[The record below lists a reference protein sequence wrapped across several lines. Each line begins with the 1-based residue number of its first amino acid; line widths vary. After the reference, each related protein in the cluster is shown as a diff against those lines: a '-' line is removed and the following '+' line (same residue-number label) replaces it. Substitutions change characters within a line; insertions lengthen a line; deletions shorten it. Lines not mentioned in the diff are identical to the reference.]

1 MPKQKKQLTRKKAK
15 TKARGKA
22 DIVPF
27 LLKQKLGNLS
37 NKQKQATLKTILFN
51 LPKQGVE
58 DAITQQELAIKE
70 LAEEPKQLFQIT
82 PLPIY
87 NYPFQQGVPRGYE
100 YNYPLVK
107 VMGTLRETDLVDSI
121 YSLKKDAELQE
132 YPKHFLKTLFANF
145 LKLTKK
151 RRKDGDDYILVRIPD
166 YELQQVLTT
175 NKFFIID
182 FDFLSNVLEISGPK
196 LTTRGSYSGTSKYS
210 KGNASVNAYKTKKFK
225 SYNEFIIKKIK
236 NTIFDPLINAYRAY
250 WAIKHSSK
258 IMITYYSTLRGL
270 QPGLPLA
277 PYINNFPIEHDEPN
291 LSGELR
297 RFKDVWH
304 LTEVGKQKYK
314 NALTDFAGYYEAQ
327 PEDEPRYTPEVT
339 NVHVHDVLTYYILE
353 LNRMLEYLANY
364 RISIVRELLD
374 AINSDMLY
382 IDNKIDNLYG
392 PDVIRGVAPQITIWD
407 NHRPYYRIEIPDL
420 L

>member
-1 MPKQKKQLTRKKAK
+1 MPKKKKHLTRKK

-37 NKQKQATLKTILFN
+37 NTQKQATLKNILSN

-58 DAITQQELAIKE
+58 DAIREQELAIKE
-70 LAEEPKQLFQIT
+70 LAEKPRPYQII
-82 PLPIY
+82 PLATY
-87 NYPFQQGVPRGYE
+87 NYPFQGEIPRGYE
-100 YNYPLVK
+100 YNYPLIK
-107 VMGTLRETDLVDSI
+107 LMDTQQETDLVDRI
-121 YSLKKDAELQE
+121 YSLTRNAEL
-132 YPKHFLKTLFANF
+132 PSNFLKTLFANL

-151 RRKDGDDYILVRIPD
+151 RRKDGDDYILSRIPE

-196 LTTRGSYSGTSKYS
+196 LTTRGSYSGTSKYT
-210 KGNASVNAYKTKKFK
+210 KGNASVNARKIKKFK
-225 SYNEFIIKKIK
+225 SYNEYIIKKVK

-258 IMITYYSTLRGL
+258 IMITYYSTLSGL
-270 QPGLPLA
+270 QPGLPPS
-277 PYINNFPIEHDEPN
+277 PYINDFPIEDTKPN
-291 LSGELR
+291 FRGELR
-297 RFKDVWH
+297 SFKDVWH
-304 LTEVGKQKYK
+304 HTEVGEQKYK
-314 NALTDFAGYYEAQ
+314 NALTDFAGYYEVQ
-327 PEDEPRYTPEVT
+327 PEDRPRYTPEVT

-364 RISIVRELLD
+364 RISVLRELLD

-392 PDVIRGVAPQITIWD
+392 PDVIRGVAPQFTILD
-407 NHRPYYRIEIPDL
+407 NHRPYYRIDIPDL
-420 L
+420 P

>member
-1 MPKQKKQLTRKKAK
+1 MPKKKKHLTRKK

-37 NKQKQATLKTILFN
+37 NTQKQATLKNILSN

-58 DAITQQELAIKE
+58 DAIREQELAIKE
-70 LAEEPKQLFQIT
+70 LAEKPRPYQII
-82 PLPIY
+82 PLATY
-87 NYPFQQGVPRGYE
+87 NYPFQRTIPRGYE
-100 YNYPLVK
+100 YNYPLIK
-107 VMGTLRETDLVDSI
+107 VMTNQQETDLVDRI
-121 YSLKKDAELQE
+121 YSLTRNAEL
-132 YPKHFLKTLFANF
+132 PSNFLKTLFANF

-151 RRKDGDDYILVRIPD
+151 RRKDGDDYILSRIPD
-166 YELQQVLTT
+166 YELQQVLTS

-196 LTTRGSYSGTSKYS
+196 LTTRGSYSGTSKYT
-210 KGNASVNAYKTKKFK
+210 KGNASVNARKIKKFK
-225 SYNEFIIKKIK
+225 SYNEYIIKKIK

-250 WAIKHSSK
+250 WAIKYSSK
-258 IMITYYSTLRGL
+258 IMITYYSTLSGL
-270 QPGLPLA
+270 QLDLPPS
-277 PYINNFPIEHDEPN
+277 PYINDFPIEDTKPN
-291 LSGELR
+291 FRGELR

-304 LTEVGKQKYK
+304 HTEVGEQKYK
-314 NALTDFAGYYEAQ
+314 NALTDFAGYYEVQ
-327 PEDEPRYTPEVT
+327 PEDRPRYTPEVT

-382 IDNKIDNLYG
+382 IDNKIDTLYG
-392 PDVIRGVAPQITIWD
+392 TDVIRGVAPQITILD
-407 NHRPYYRIEIPDL
+407 NHRPYYRIAIPDL
-420 L
+420 P

>member
-1 MPKQKKQLTRKKAK
+1 MPKKKKHLTRKK

-37 NKQKQATLKTILFN
+37 NTQKQATLKNIFSN
-51 LPKQGVE
+51 LPKQGIE

-70 LAEEPKQLFQIT
+70 LAEKPRVYHIQ
-82 PLPIY
+82 PLANY
-87 NYPFQQGVPRGYE
+87 NYPFQRKIPRGYE
-100 YNYPLVK
+100 YNYPIIKL
-107 VMGTLRETDLVDSI
+107 MATQLETDLVDRI
-121 YSLKKDAELQE
+121 YSLKRNAEL
-132 YPKHFLKTLFANF
+132 PSNFLKTLFANF

-151 RRKDGDDYILVRIPD
+151 RRKDDYILSRIPD

-182 FDFLSNVLEISGPK
+182 FDFLSNALEITEPK
-196 LTTRGSYSGTSKYS
+196 LTNRGSYTGTSKYT
-210 KGNASVNAYKTKKFK
+210 KGNASVNARATKKFK
-225 SYNEFIIKKIK
+225 SYNEFIIRKIK

-258 IMITYYSTLRGL
+258 IMITYYSNLSGL
-270 QPGLPLA
+270 QPDLPPS

-291 LSGELR
+291 LRGELR

-304 LTEVGKQKYK
+304 HTEVGKQKYK
-314 NALTDFAGYYEAQ
+314 NALKDFAGYYEAQ

-382 IDNKIDNLYG
+382 IDNKIDTLYG
-392 PDVIRGVAPQITIWD
+392 QDVIRGVAPQITMLD
-407 NHRPYYRIEIPDL
+407 NHRPYYRIAIPDL
-420 L
+420 P

>member
-1 MPKQKKQLTRKKAK
+1 MRKQKKHLTRKK

-37 NKQKQATLKTILFN
+37 NTQKQATLKNILSN

-58 DAITQQELAIKE
+58 DAITEQELAIKE
-70 LAEEPKQLFQIT
+70 LAEKPRPYQII
-82 PLPIY
+82 PLAAY
-87 NYPFQQGVPRGYE
+87 NYPFQRTIPRGYE
-100 YNYPLVK
+100 YNYPLIK
-107 VMGTLRETDLVDSI
+107 LMDNQQETDLVDRI
-121 YSLKKDAELQE
+121 YSLTRNAEL
-132 YPKHFLKTLFANF
+132 PSNFLKTLFANF

-151 RRKDGDDYILVRIPD
+151 RRKDGDDYILSRIPD
-166 YELQQVLTT
+166 YELQQVLTS

-196 LTTRGSYSGTSKYS
+196 LTTRGSYSGTSKYT
-210 KGNASVNAYKTKKFK
+210 KGNASVNARKIKKFK
-225 SYNEFIIKKIK
+225 SYNEYIIKKIK

-250 WAIKHSSK
+250 WAIKYSSK
-258 IMITYYSTLRGL
+258 IMITYYSTLSGL
-270 QPGLPLA
+270 QPDLPPS
-277 PYINNFPIEHDEPN
+277 PYINDFPIEDTKPN
-291 LSGELR
+291 FRGELR

-304 LTEVGKQKYK
+304 HTEVGEQKYK
-314 NALTDFAGYYEAQ
+314 NALTDFAGYYEVQ
-327 PEDEPRYTPEVT
+327 PEDRPRYTPEVT

-392 PDVIRGVAPQITIWD
+392 PDVIRGVAPQITILD
-407 NHRPYYRIEIPDL
+407 NHRPYYRIDIPDL
-420 L
+420 P

>member
-1 MPKQKKQLTRKKAK
+1 MPKHKKHLTRKKAK

-37 NKQKQATLKTILFN
+37 NTQKQATLKNILSN

-58 DAITQQELAIKE
+58 DAIREQELAIKE
-70 LAEEPKQLFQIT
+70 LATKPRLYQII
-82 PLPIY
+82 PLANY
-87 NYPFQQGVPRGYE
+87 NYPFQRKIPRGYE
-100 YNYPLVK
+100 YNYPLIK
-107 VMGTLRETDLVDSI
+107 LMTTQQETDLVDRI
-121 YSLKKDAELQE
+121 YSLTRNAEL
-132 YPKHFLKTLFANF
+132 PSNFLKTLFANF

-151 RRKDGDDYILVRIPD
+151 RRKHDYILSRIPD

-182 FDFLSNVLEISGPK
+182 FDFLSNALEITGPK
-196 LTTRGSYSGTSKYS
+196 LTNRGSYSGTSKYS
-210 KGNASVNAYKTKKFK
+210 KGNASVNARKTKKFK
-225 SYNEFIIKKIK
+225 SYNEYIIKKIK

-270 QPGLPLA
+270 QPDLPPS

-291 LSGELR
+291 LRGELR

-304 LTEVGKQKYK
+304 LTEVGEQKYK
-314 NALTDFAGYYEAQ
+314 NALKDFAGYYEAQ
-327 PEDEPRYTPEVT
+327 PEDRPRYTPEVT

-364 RISIVRELLD
+364 RISVLRELLD

-392 PDVIRGVAPQITIWD
+392 PDVIRGVAPQITILD

-420 L
+420 P

>member
-1 MPKQKKQLTRKKAK
+1 MPKQKKHLTRKK

-37 NKQKQATLKTILFN
+37 NTQKQATLKNILSN

-58 DAITQQELAIKE
+58 DAIREQELAIKE
-70 LAEEPKQLFQIT
+70 LATKPRPYQII
-82 PLPIY
+82 PLANY
-87 NYPFQQGVPRGYE
+87 NYPFQRTIPRGYE
-100 YNYPLVK
+100 YNYPLIK
-107 VMGTLRETDLVDSI
+107 LMDTQQETDLVDRI
-121 YSLKKDAELQE
+121 YSLTRNAEL
-132 YPKHFLKTLFANF
+132 PSNFLKTLFANL

-151 RRKDGDDYILVRIPD
+151 RRKDGDDYILSRIPD

-196 LTTRGSYSGTSKYS
+196 LTTRGSYSGTSKYT
-210 KGNASVNAYKTKKFK
+210 KGNASVNARKIKKFK
-225 SYNEFIIKKIK
+225 SYNEYIIKKIK

-250 WAIKHSSK
+250 WAIKYSSK
-258 IMITYYSTLRGL
+258 IMITYYNTLSGL
-270 QPGLPLA
+270 QPDLPPS
-277 PYINNFPIEHDEPN
+277 PYINDFPIEDTKPN
-291 LSGELR
+291 FRGELR

-304 LTEVGKQKYK
+304 HTEVGEQKYY
-314 NALTDFAGYYEAQ
+314 NALTDFAGYYEVQ
-327 PEDEPRYTPEVT
+327 PEDRPRYTPEVT

-392 PDVIRGVAPQITIWD
+392 PDVIRGVAPQITILD
-407 NHRPYYRIEIPDL
+407 NHRPYYRIDIPDL
-420 L
+420 P

>member
-1 MPKQKKQLTRKKAK
+1 MPKKKKHLTRKKAK

-37 NKQKQATLKTILFN
+37 NTQKQATLKNILSN
-51 LPKQGVE
+51 LPKQGIE

-70 LAEEPKQLFQIT
+70 LAEKPRPYHIQ
-82 PLPIY
+82 PLATY
-87 NYPFQQGVPRGYE
+87 NYPFQREIPRGYE
-100 YNYPLVK
+100 YNYPIIKL
-107 VMGTLRETDLVDSI
+107 MDTQQETDLVDRI
-121 YSLKKDAELQE
+121 YSLTRNAEL
-132 YPKHFLKTLFANF
+132 PSNFLKTLFANF

-151 RRKDGDDYILVRIPD
+151 RRKHDYILSRIPD

-182 FDFLSNVLEISGPK
+182 FDFLSNALEITGPK
-196 LTTRGSYSGTSKYS
+196 LTNRGSYSGTSKYS
-210 KGNASVNAYKTKKFK
+210 KGNASVNARKTKKFK
-225 SYNEFIIKKIK
+225 SYNEYIIKKIK

-270 QPGLPLA
+270 QPGLPPS

-304 LTEVGKQKYK
+304 LTEVGTQKYK
-314 NALTDFAGYYEAQ
+314 NALMDFAGYYEAQ

-392 PDVIRGVAPQITIWD
+392 PDVIRGVAPQITMSD
-407 NHRPYYRIEIPDL
+407 NHRPYYRIDIPVL
-420 L
+420 P

>member
-1 MPKQKKQLTRKKAK
+1 MPKQKKHLTRKK

-37 NKQKQATLKTILFN
+37 NTQKQATLKNILSN
-51 LPKQGVE
+51 LPKQGIE

-70 LAEEPKQLFQIT
+70 LAEKPRLYQIP
-82 PLPIY
+82 PLANY
-87 NYPFQQGVPRGYE
+87 KYPFQRTIPRGYE
-100 YNYPLVK
+100 YNYPLIK
-107 VMGTLRETDLVDSI
+107 LMTTQQETDLVDRI
-121 YSLKKDAELQE
+121 YSLTRNAEL
-132 YPKHFLKTLFANF
+132 PSNFLKTLFANF

-151 RRKDGDDYILVRIPD
+151 RRKHDYILSRIPD

-182 FDFLSNVLEISGPK
+182 FDFLSNALEITGPK
-196 LTTRGSYSGTSKYS
+196 LTNRGSYSGTSKYS
-210 KGNASVNAYKTKKFK
+210 KGNASVNARATKKFK

-236 NTIFDPLINAYRAY
+236 NTIFDPLITAYRAY
-250 WAIKHSSK
+250 WAIKYSSK
-258 IMITYYSTLRGL
+258 IMIDYYSTLRGL
-270 QPGLPLA
+270 QPGLPPS
-277 PYINNFPIEHDEPN
+277 PYINDFPIEHDEPN

-314 NALTDFAGYYEAQ
+314 NALKDFAGYYEAQ

-364 RISIVRELLD
+364 RISVLRELLD

-392 PDVIRGVAPQITIWD
+392 PDVIRGVAPQITILD
-407 NHRPYYRIEIPDL
+407 NHRPYYRIAIPDL
-420 L
+420 P

>member
-1 MPKQKKQLTRKKAK
+1 MPKQKKHLTRKK

-37 NKQKQATLKTILFN
+37 NTQKQATLKNILSN

-58 DAITQQELAIKE
+58 DAIREQELAIKE
-70 LAEEPKQLFQIT
+70 LAEKPRPYQII
-82 PLPIY
+82 PLATY
-87 NYPFQQGVPRGYE
+87 NYPFQRTIPRGYE
-100 YNYPLVK
+100 YNYPLIK
-107 VMGTLRETDLVDSI
+107 LMTNQQETDLVDRI
-121 YSLKKDAELQE
+121 YSLTRNAEL
-132 YPKHFLKTLFANF
+132 PSNFLKTLFANF

-151 RRKDGDDYILVRIPD
+151 RRKDGDDYILSRIPE

-196 LTTRGSYSGTSKYS
+196 LTTRGSYSGTSKYT
-210 KGNASVNAYKTKKFK
+210 KGNASVNARKTKKFK
-225 SYNEFIIKKIK
+225 SYNEYIIKKIK
-236 NTIFDPLINAYRAY
+236 NTIFDPLIIAYRAY
-250 WAIKHSSK
+250 WAIKYSSK
-258 IMITYYSTLRGL
+258 IMITYYSTLSGL
-270 QPGLPLA
+270 QPDLPPS
-277 PYINNFPIEHDEPN
+277 PYINDFPIEDTKPN
-291 LSGELR
+291 FRGELR

-304 LTEVGKQKYK
+304 HTEVGEQKYK
-314 NALTDFAGYYEAQ
+314 NALTDFAGYYEVQ
-327 PEDEPRYTPEVT
+327 PEDRPRYTPEVT

-364 RISIVRELLD
+364 RISVLRELLD

-392 PDVIRGVAPQITIWD
+392 PDVIRGVAPQFTILD
-407 NHRPYYRIEIPDL
+407 NHRPYYRIDIPDL
-420 L
+420 P